1 MNKLYIFIVLFF
13 GVQIVYGQ
21 QEATYAQYMFNGLAI
36 NPAYAGSHGALETSF
51 LGRFQNV
58 GLPGAPTTQTFS
70 AHAPLNNKRVG
81 MGVLFI
87 HDKISVIN
95 QTGVHVS
102 YAYRL
107 PLNSNK
113 ATLSFGIQAGASM
126 YRAAYSQLDLY
137 NSSQTGS
144 PDPLLSG
151 DLRSSRPNIG
161 AGIYYSTKLSYIGI
175 SVPSLVNNVF
185 DRGSGV
191 TTITQSLPIIL
202 NAGHVFTLNPLMKFK
217 PNFLIKAINNK
228 PVEIDING
236 TFLFDE
242 AIWFGLSYKLSK
254 QLVGLTQFKI
264 NDQLQLGYS
273 YTATGGPLKR
283 VELGSHEIMV
293 SYLFVYNKKNIVSP
307 RYF

>member
-1 MNKLYIFIVLFF
+1 MKKLYILILFVTGTHVVF
-13 GVQIVYGQ
+13 GQ

-58 GLPGAPTTQTFS
+58 GLAGAPYTQTFS
-70 AHAPLNNKRVG
+70 AHAPLSNKRVG
-81 MGVLFI
+81 MGLLFI
-87 HDKISVIN
+87 HDKISIIN
-95 QTGVHVS
+95 QTGVHIS

-107 PLNSNK
+107 PINSRK

-137 NSSQTGS
+137 NNSQNGN
-144 PDPLLSG
+144 PDALLSS

-161 AGIYYSTKLSYIGI
+161 AGIYYASKLSYVGI
-175 SVPSLVNNVF
+175 SVPSMINNVF
-185 DRGSGV
+185 DRGTGM
-191 TTITQSLPIIL
+191 TTITQSIPVIL
-202 NAGHVFTLNPLMKFK
+202 NAGHVFTLNPLLKVK

-228 PVEIDING
+228 PVEIDLNA
-236 TFLFDE
+236 TFLFDD
-242 AIWFGLSYKLSK
+242 AIWFGFSYKLAR
-254 QLVGLTQFKI
+254 QLVGITQFKI
-264 NDQLQLGYS
+264 NEQLQFGYS

-293 SYLFVYNKKNIVSP
+293 SYLFLYSKKNVVSP